1 MNKPKSRTVQTECRP
16 IVLPFY
22 AILVS
27 YFSFTYQGA
36 NAFFIKGQTFPQQV
50 EVGQKN
56 TSIKHYIKH
65 RLKGQSRL

>member
-1 MNKPKSRTVQTECRP
+1 MQTHTFTFLCD
-16 IVLPFY
+16 
-22 AILVS
+22 S
-27 YFSFTYQGA
+27 CQFSFTYQGA

-50 EVGQKN
+50 EVGQKS